1 LEFLSDFD
9 IRISYFPGSLSFAR
23 LRRQEFNSRTKHN
36 PVRKNEREGPMHVR
50 FVYMT
55 AGNLE
60 EAQEIG
66 RELVSAGLAAC
77 VNILPRM
84 NSIYVWEGR
93 LEEAS
98 EVVMIAKTVET
109 RVVDL
114 IARVK
119 SLHSYSCPCIVS
131 LKVED
136 GYPPFLEWVAENV
149 KI

>member
-1 LEFLSDFD
+1 M
-9 IRISYFPGSLSFAR
+9 
-23 LRRQEFNSRTKHN
+23 N
-36 PVRKNEREGPMHVR
+36 VR

-60 EAQEIG
+60 EAQRIG

-84 NSIYVWEGR
+84 SSIYVWEGK

-98 EVVMIAKTVET
+98 EVVMIAKTVEA
-109 RVVDL
+109 RVADL
-114 IARVK
+114 IATVK
-119 SLHSYSCPCIVS
+119 ALHSYSCPCVVS

-149 KI
+149 KS

>member
-1 LEFLSDFD
+1 
-9 IRISYFPGSLSFAR
+9 
-23 LRRQEFNSRTKHN
+23 
-36 PVRKNEREGPMHVR
+36 MHVR

-60 EAQEIG
+60 EAQKIG

-77 VNILPRM
+77 VNILPQM
-84 NSIYVWEGR
+84 NSIYVWEGK

-109 RVVDL
+109 RVADL
-114 IARVK
+114 ITKVK

-131 LKVED
+131 LAVAD

-149 KI
+149 KNRNAP

>member
-1 LEFLSDFD
+1 M
-9 IRISYFPGSLSFAR
+9 
-23 LRRQEFNSRTKHN
+23 N
-36 PVRKNEREGPMHVR
+36 VR

-55 AGNLE
+55 TGNLE
-60 EAQEIG
+60 EAQKIG

-84 NSIYVWEGR
+84 NSIYVWEGK

-98 EVVMIAKTVET
+98 EVVMIAKTVQA
-109 RVVDL
+109 RVADL
-114 IARVK
+114 IVRVK

-136 GYPPFLEWVAENV
+136 GYPPFLEWVAENA
-149 KI
+149 KSRSAI

>member
-1 LEFLSDFD
+1 M
-9 IRISYFPGSLSFAR
+9 
-23 LRRQEFNSRTKHN
+23 K
-36 PVRKNEREGPMHVR
+36 VR

-60 EAQEIG
+60 EAQRIG
-66 RELVSAGLAAC
+66 RELVAVGLAAC
-77 VNILPRM
+77 VNILPQM
-84 NSIYVWEGR
+84 SSIYVWEGK

-109 RVVDL
+109 RVADL

-119 SLHSYSCPCIVS
+119 TLHSYSCPCIVS

-136 GYPPFLEWVAENV
+136 GYPPFLEWVAGSVE
-149 KI
+149 KR

>member
-1 LEFLSDFD
+1 M
-9 IRISYFPGSLSFAR
+9 P
-23 LRRQEFNSRTKHN
+23 
-36 PVRKNEREGPMHVR
+36 VR

-60 EAQEIG
+60 EAQKIG

-84 NSIYVWEGR
+84 ESIYVWEGK

-98 EVVMIAKTVET
+98 EVVMIAKTVEA

-149 KI
+149 KN

>member
-1 LEFLSDFD
+1 M
-9 IRISYFPGSLSFAR
+9 
-23 LRRQEFNSRTKHN
+23 T
-36 PVRKNEREGPMHVR
+36 VR

-60 EAQEIG
+60 EAQKIG

-77 VNILPRM
+77 VNILPHM
-84 NSIYVWEGR
+84 HSIYVWEGK

-98 EVVMIAKTVET
+98 EVVMIAKTVEA
-109 RVVDL
+109 RAADL

-131 LKVED
+131 LKVEG

-149 KI
+149 KK

>member
-1 LEFLSDFD
+1 
-9 IRISYFPGSLSFAR
+9 
-23 LRRQEFNSRTKHN
+23 
-36 PVRKNEREGPMHVR
+36 MHVR

-60 EAQEIG
+60 EAQKIG

-77 VNILPRM
+77 VNILPHM
-84 NSIYVWEGR
+84 NSIYVWEGK

-98 EVVMIAKTVET
+98 EVVMIAKTVEA
-109 RVVDL
+109 RVADL

-119 SLHSYSCPCIVS
+119 SLHSYGCPCIVS

-136 GYPPFLEWVAENV
+136 GYPPFLEWVAETV
-149 KI
+149 KT

>member
-1 LEFLSDFD
+1 M
-9 IRISYFPGSLSFAR
+9 
-23 LRRQEFNSRTKHN
+23 T
-36 PVRKNEREGPMHVR
+36 VR

-60 EAQEIG
+60 EAQKIG

-77 VNILPRM
+77 VNILPHM
-84 NSIYVWEGR
+84 NSIYVWEGK

-98 EVVMIAKTVET
+98 EVVMIAKTVEAL
-109 RVVDL
+109 VVDL

-149 KI
+149 KG